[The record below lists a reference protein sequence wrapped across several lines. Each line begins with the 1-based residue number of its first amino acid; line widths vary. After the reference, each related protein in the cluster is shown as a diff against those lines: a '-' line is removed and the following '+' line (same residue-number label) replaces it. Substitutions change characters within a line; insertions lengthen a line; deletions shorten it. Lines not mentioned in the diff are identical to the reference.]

1 MRKHEIHATAFT
13 RRGARRQERQTHW
26 RREGRYYQS
35 IVHPP
40 AQTRTRWR
48 GWDIVVLMTAQMA
61 GAGSSRGVG
70 LQGGDG
76 GPGRRGSQGGEGPR
90 KARGPG
96 RRGAPAGEGRQGRR
110 GARGEGP
117 GAQGRMAPGRG
128 EGTRAGDVH
137 AEGGRACGRAGQVP
151 EVPGALGKCQRC
163 QARAV
168 VRTYLMAFLVLSVL
182 RREARKTQ
190 NIQPRVR
197 LDLHGR
203 HDAQGS
209 LGGEARREV
218 RLL

>member
-90 KARGPG
+90 EARGPG
-96 RRGAPAGEGRQGRR
+96 RRGAQEGEGRQQARGARGAGGQEARGQGRR
-110 GARGEGP
+110 GAWLQGEARG
-117 GAQGRMAPGRG
+117 QGRAMCMRKEA
-128 EGTRAGDVH
+128 VH
-137 AEGGRACGRAGQVP
+137 AEG
-151 EVPGALGKCQRC
+151 LGKCQRC
-163 QARAV
+163 QARWA
-168 VRTYLMAFLVLSVL
+168 S
-182 RREARKTQ
+182 AR
-190 NIQPRVR
+190 
-197 LDLHGR
+197 G
-203 HDAQGS
+203 
-209 LGGEARREV
+209 ARRAQWYG
-218 RLL
+218 RT